1 MTLQDTL
8 QNGTKPGL
16 NLDRLGLG
24 LLAAVLIAAPLL
36 LSNAYQ
42 LNVLVLM
49 VVNAVLAIGLAIVIR
64 AGRLSLAQASFGGIG
79 GYTTGFL
86 TTTQGLSFWLALPVC
101 GLIAMVVGILFAKSG
116 VGFGFGFT
124 PAWLVVPISLMI
136 ACRSCST
143 CGFRGSGMTV

>member
-24 LLAAVLIAAPLL
+24 LLAAVLITAPLL

-49 VVNAVLAIGLAIVIR
+49 AVNAVLAIGLAIVIR

-79 GYTTGFL
+79 
-86 TTTQGLSFWLALPVC
+86 
-101 GLIAMVVGILFAKSG
+101 
-116 VGFGFGFT
+116 
-124 PAWLVVPISLMI
+124 
-136 ACRSCST
+136 
-143 CGFRGSGMTV
+143 